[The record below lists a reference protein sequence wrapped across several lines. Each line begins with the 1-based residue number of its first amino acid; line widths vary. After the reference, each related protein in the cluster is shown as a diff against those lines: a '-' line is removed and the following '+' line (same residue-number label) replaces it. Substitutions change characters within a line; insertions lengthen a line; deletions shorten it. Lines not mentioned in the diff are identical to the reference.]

1 MNIHILWI
9 DDEVNMLRPHIIF
22 LESKGYTLHTAT
34 NGQDALELIQSNR
47 YDLIFLDENMPG
59 INGIET
65 LKLIKELRPVLPVVM
80 ITKSEEEEVM
90 NRAIG
95 SRIADYLIKPVNPNQ
110 VLMSI
115 KKVVHHRQI
124 LSDQSTADYRM
135 EFGKIARQLD
145 EAKTFGCWT
154 TIYRKMVGWDIDLCQ
169 SGDEGV
175 REILTYQ
182 LNEVNNEF
190 CKFISQRYLGWFA
203 GDKAADERPLMS
215 HQLLRAKVFPLLAA
229 SDAEGDKVAFLLID
243 NLRYDHWRMIAP
255 IVQEFFR
262 IEEDEIYC
270 SILPTATQYARN
282 AIFAGLMPSEI
293 EKLMPDC
300 WLNDEDDGGKNQH
313 EEELLRK
320 QMQRSGVGASLFFR
334 KMVGLDGGRQM
345 LGELSKL
352 DSCSF
357 AVLVYNFVDMLS
369 HARTSTEIVRELA
382 DDEPAYRSL
391 MRSWFE
397 HSDLLELIKEL
408 AARRFKVVLSSDHG
422 TVRVSNP
429 VKIVG
434 DRNTSTNLRYK
445 TGKSLTYDARS
456 VFEVRKPEQAYLPR
470 TNLSSSYVFARNRD
484 YLIYPNSYNQHV
496 KYYRNTF
503 QHGGISMEEMLVPVV
518 TLAPV

>member
-9 DDEVNMLRPHIIF
+9 DDEVDMLRPHIIF

-34 NGQDALELIQSNR
+34 NGQDALELIQSSNF
-47 YDLIFLDENMPG
+47 DLVFLDENMPG

-80 ITKSEEEEVM
+80 ITKSEEEDVM
-90 NRAIG
+90 NKAIG
-95 SRIADYLIKPVNPNQ
+95 SKIADYLIKPVNPNQ

-115 KKVVHHRQI
+115 KKVIHHKQI
-124 LSDQSTADYRM
+124 LSDQSTADYRV
-135 EFGKIARQLD
+135 EFGKIALQLN
-145 EAKTFGCWT
+145 EANAISSWT
-154 TIYRKMVGWDIDLCQ
+154 AIYRKLVGWDIDLCQ
-169 SGDEGV
+169 SDDEGV

-190 CKFISQRYLGWFA
+190 CKFISQHYLGWFA
-203 GDKAADERPLMS
+203 GDKPSEERPLMS
-215 HQLLRAKVFPLLAA
+215 HQLLRSKVFPHLAD
-229 SDAEGDKVAFLLID
+229 DAKVSFLLID

-255 IVQEFFR
+255 IVQEFFK
-262 IEEDEIYC
+262 IEEDEMYC

-293 EKLMPDC
+293 EKLTPDC
-300 WLNDEDDGGKNQH
+300 WLNDEDDGGKNQY

-320 QMQRSGVGASLFFR
+320 QMQRSGINIPLFFR
-334 KMVGLDGGRQM
+334 KMVGLDSGRQM
-345 LGELSKL
+345 LNEVDKL
-352 DSCSF
+352 DACSF
-357 AVLVYNFVDMLS
+357 AVLVYNFVDILS

-382 DDEPAYRSL
+382 EDEPAYRSL

-397 HSDLLELIKEL
+397 HSDLLELLKEL
-408 AARRFKVVLSSDHG
+408 AARKFKVILSSDHG
-422 TVRVSNP
+422 TVRVNNP

-445 TGKSLTYDARS
+445 TGKSLTYDAKS
-456 VFEVRKPEQAYLPR
+456 VFEVRKPELAHLPR
-470 TNLSSSYVFARNRD
+470 ANLSSSYVFARNRD
-484 YLIYPNSYNQHV
+484 FLVYPNSYNYHV
-496 KYYRNTF
+496 KYYRDTF
-503 QHGGISMEEMLVPVV
+503 QHGGISMEEMLVPVI